1 MRTLTSGRRSAAPS
15 LGTDC
20 DPYFNSSM
28 LWVTRHAFQEQRAM
42 DNRSLREA
50 GKWPTS
56 SEHATHTRDALEW
69 ATLGGA
75 KALRLEKKVGSLAP
89 GKQADIAMIDTRGMN
104 IFPALPGGD
113 PAHAVVMYAETSD
126 IEHVMIAGNFVKR
139 DGKLTF
145 PADRLAKLSAELL
158 ESRQRMMKEGNYV
171 YKPVPN
177 GPLPE
182 RYVF

>member
-1 MRTLTSGRRSAAPS
+1 
-15 LGTDC
+15 
-20 DPYFNSSM
+20 
-28 LWVTRHAFQEQRAM
+28 M

-50 GKWPTS
+50 GKWPAQTQ
-56 SEHATHTRDALEW
+56 HATHTRDAIEW

-75 KALRLEKKVGSLAP
+75 KALRLERRIGTLTP
-89 GKQADIAMIDTRGMN
+89 GKQADLIMIDTRGMN

-126 IEHVMIAGNFVKR
+126 IENVMIAGTFVKR

-145 PADRLAKLSAELL
+145 PQERLQKLQQELL
-158 ESRQRMMKEGNYV
+158 ESRQRMMKAGNFV
-171 YKPVPN
+171 YAPVPN